1 MAYIPHS
8 LCDKRYFV
16 CGGCGSRRGRGGGGG
31 LGFLHNRD
39 VPRTARPPI
48 ILRKHGADSLPE
60 ALGND
65 IISSI
70 YKLNSKLPVA
80 QHVNIF
86 LNEGITRGYKQ
97 VKYNE

>member
-1 MAYIPHS
+1 MGDVGAEE
-8 LCDKRYFV
+8 
-16 CGGCGSRRGRGGGGG
+16 GGVGGGG

-48 ILRKHGADSLPE
+48 IFRKHGAESLPE

-80 QHVNIF
+80 QRINIF
-86 LNEGITRGYKQ
+86 LNEGITRVYKQ